1 MTQRNSVSRRRFL
14 ETMAASAW
22 LAGMESRGAEPPAEL
37 PPVRQITS
45 GPKFHWFSY
54 YDKYQFDQTNRY
66 VLSMEVDFE
75 HRSPRA
81 DDVIRIGMIDLQDND
96 RWTELGTSSAWCWQ
110 QGCMLQWLPGSDSE
124 IIWNDREDDHYVC
137 HVLNVKT
144 RVKRTV
150 PHPIYTISPDG
161 RWAVSPDFRRIN
173 EVRPGYGYA
182 GIDDP
187 HRNDPAPRNSGI
199 FRVDLTTGDSQLI
212 VTLADLAAM
221 PFPGKDL
228 SRAKHWFNHLLI
240 SPDGSRFEF
249 LHRWRNPGQKGFD
262 TRMCTANPDGSDV
275 RIIDP
280 SGFTSHFIWRDPRH
294 ILAWSRA
301 DSHGDAFYL
310 YEDKVGGRVEVVGRG
325 VMSENGHCS
334 YLPGNEWILNDT
346 YPDRRRSQNVYLYH
360 VPGGRRMWLGHF
372 ASPNEYR
379 DEWRCDTHPRF
390 SRDGRSVVIDSAHG
404 GQGRQ
409 LYLIDISRIV
419 S

>member
-1 MTQRNSVSRRRFL
+1 
-14 ETMAASAW
+14 MAASAW

-37 PPVRQITS
+37 PPVRQLTS

-96 RWTELGTSSAWCWQ
+96 RWTELGTSTAWCWQ

>member
-1 MTQRNSVSRRRFL
+1 
-14 ETMAASAW
+14 
-22 LAGMESRGAEPPAEL
+22 
-37 PPVRQITS
+37 
-45 GPKFHWFSY
+45 
-54 YDKYQFDQTNRY
+54 
-66 VLSMEVDFE
+66 
-75 HRSPRA
+75 
-81 DDVIRIGMIDLQDND
+81 
-96 RWTELGTSSAWCWQ
+96 
-110 QGCMLQWLPGSDSE
+110 MLQWLPGSDSE

>member
-1 MTQRNSVSRRRFL
+1 MAQRHNVSRRRFL
-14 ETMAASAW
+14 ETMAATAW
-22 LAGMESRGAEPPAEL
+22 LAGMESRGADSSGEL
-37 PPVRQITS
+37 PPVRQLTS

-54 YDKYQFDQTNRY
+54 YDKYQFDQTDRY

-81 DDVIRIGMIDLQDND
+81 DDVVRIGMIDLRDND
-96 RWTELGTSSAWCWQ
+96 RWIELGTSTAWCWQ
-110 QGCMLQWLPGSDSE
+110 QGCMLQWLPGSDTE
-124 IIWNDREDDHYVC
+124 IIWNDRQDDHYVC
-137 HVLNVKT
+137 HVLNVTT
-144 RVKRTV
+144 RAKRTL

-187 HRNDPAPRNSGI
+187 HRKDPAPGDSGI
-199 FRVDLTTGDSQLI
+199 FRIDLTTGDSQLI

-228 SRAKHWFNHLLI
+228 TRAKHWFNHLLV

-262 TRMCTANPDGSDV
+262 TRMCTAGPDGSDV

-280 SGFTSHFIWRDPRH
+280 SGFTSHFIWRDPQQ

-301 DSHGDAFYL
+301 ESHGDAFYL
-310 YEDKVGGRVEVVGRG
+310 FEDKAGGRIEVVGPG
-325 VMSENGHCS
+325 VMTENGHCS
-334 YLPGNEWILNDT
+334 YLPGSEWILNDT
-346 YPDRRRSQNVYLYH
+346 YPDRQRNQNVYVYH
-360 VPGGRRMWLGHF
+360 VPSGRRVWLGHF
-372 ASPNEYR
+372 ASPKDYR

-404 GQGRQ
+404 SQGRQ